1 MSPPEKGTA
10 PLGRRAEADTRTNQQ
25 PEAYP
30 SPGQSTEM
38 RILGGRTRWLDA
50 HEHWW
55 LRQLRWHR
63 ERNGPECACRS
74 CTWEPEVAA

>member
-1 MSPPEKGTA
+1 MKREPPEGGSQR
-10 PLGRRAEADTRTNQQ
+10 LGGQART
-25 PEAYP
+25 PEAYT
-30 SPGQSTEM
+30 SHQTEM

-74 CTWEPEVAA
+74 CTWEPGVAA